1 LATAV
6 VVCLL
11 SAVAAATAAEC
22 DFDKPIGGCTANINI
37 LIASGSKPNY
47 RAEISVR
54 SSAPACSKVEWYLD
68 STPHSTILKS
78 KNSDT
83 DSVFGTS
90 PITQKSISVQRCTIY
105 AEKDGQGSAKT
116 LARYGS
122 CAGNAEARAILDS
135 YDSGPGATVASSL
148 SGMRKNL
155 PMLRSILAKTQGY
168 RSSDA
173 EFYAEN
179 RAKIESE
186 ISALQER
193 VNWNSNAIRVLE
205 RCAG

>member
-1 LATAV
+1 
-6 VVCLL
+6 
-11 SAVAAATAAEC
+11 
-22 DFDKPIGGCTANINI
+22 
-37 LIASGSKPNY
+37 
-47 RAEISVR
+47 
-54 SSAPACSKVEWYLD
+54 
-68 STPHSTILKS
+68 
-78 KNSDT
+78 
-83 DSVFGTS
+83 
-90 PITQKSISVQRCTIY
+90 
-105 AEKDGQGSAKT
+105 
-116 LARYGS
+116 
-122 CAGNAEARAILDS
+122 
-135 YDSGPGATVASSL
+135 
-148 SGMRKNL
+148 MRKNL